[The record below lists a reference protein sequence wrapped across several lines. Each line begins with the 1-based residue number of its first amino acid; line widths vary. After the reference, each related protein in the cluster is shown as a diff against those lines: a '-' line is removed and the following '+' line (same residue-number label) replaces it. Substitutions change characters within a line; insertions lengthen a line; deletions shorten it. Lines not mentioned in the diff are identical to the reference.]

1 MQNYNPLSPFVN
13 GDMGVVPFFKG
24 DFVKS
29 PLVNK
34 GGGVKS
40 PLIKGDFLKSP
51 LTKGDK
57 GVVFFWT
64 IPHFHED
71 KFTTTSVLLC

>member
-1 MQNYNPLSPFVN
+1 MKIRNNSAYPKHMQNYNPLSPFVK

-40 PLIKGDFLKSP
+40 PLIKGDLGGCLYHK
-51 LTKGDK
+51 TH
-57 GVVFFWT
+57 
-64 IPHFHED
+64 IRE
-71 KFTTTSVLLC
+71 LL